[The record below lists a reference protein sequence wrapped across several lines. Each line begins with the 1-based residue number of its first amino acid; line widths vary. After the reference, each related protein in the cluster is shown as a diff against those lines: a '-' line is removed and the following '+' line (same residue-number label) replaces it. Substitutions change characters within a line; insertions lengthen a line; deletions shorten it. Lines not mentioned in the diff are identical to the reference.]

1 MKKRKKV
8 LPVLLGVALL
18 LLLGGKLALDGMVAR
33 VKDIPVSA
41 PGLSALA
48 DGNYTGEYTIFPVSV
63 EVEVNIQNHR
73 IMAVTL
79 LRHDNGL
86 GGAAE
91 RLADEIVLRQGLEL
105 DSVSG
110 ATVSSKCILKAVE
123 TALAG
128 GMTP

>member
-1 MKKRKKV
+1 MKKGKKV
-8 LPVLLGVALL
+8 LLVLLGVALL
-18 LLLGGKLALDGMVAR
+18 LLFGGKMVLNSMVAQ
-33 VKDIPVSA
+33 VKAIPVST
-41 PGLSALA
+41 PDLSALA
-48 DGNYTGEYTIFPVSV
+48 DGSYTGEYTMLPVSV

-73 IMAVTL
+73 IMAVTI

-91 RLADEIVLRQGLEL
+91 RLANEIVLQQSLEL

-110 ATVSSKCILKAVE
+110 ATVSSKCILKAAE
-123 TALAG
+123 AALTG